1 MKMKKLLALLLCAA
15 MPLTVLALPA
25 AAASPQAKY
34 TNPNGCTPKK
44 LCRHSPV
51 IILPGIGQAE
61 ARVRDADGETIARFS
76 DMPEDGKR
84 GFLDVHVPAHGIL
97 DIIGEDHLFL
107 FNYAQM
113 GNVWEN
119 VDLLA
124 AFIDMVREQ
133 TGHGKVNLCAIS
145 LGGTLLTGYLD
156 RYGHE
161 KLDQIVN
168 IVATVDGSQVLGD
181 LTTGNL
187 RKDAAFWRAG
197 GLTKLLDTMKDRPDH
212 ARSIG
217 SLLELTMR
225 ALPLP
230 VITGAL
236 RLIWPGALYLLTK
249 LVGGT
254 QFFWAMVPRDRYPA
268 AREALMKGPLNAAM
282 RGETDSFYEAQC
294 NLYENILAAV
304 ADGVRVNSIAGA
316 GFDAG
321 EGDTRGDYTYMQLF
335 GTRMNSDGVIHLEGA
350 TMGAT
355 CAMPG
360 EKLPADY
367 VPKKKGYL
375 SPDGSIDCSTALL
388 PDNTWV
394 FLGQPH
400 EVGRNDALINLMTA
414 LFANPGMNVKTN
426 PKKYPQYNYAMDT
439 ECLRRGNIA
448 NAQALLADPAKNVS
462 AVDKKALQTALK
474 EANAVR
480 ALTIGDAERAD
491 AVQEALV
498 ALLKKYDM
506 PWRENKLPEHETE
519 GFESLLGDVM
529 GAFARGAWLFWGEGS
544 YLEFWKLFGLFGRLS
559 S

>member
-1 MKMKKLLALLLCAA
+1 MKKLLALLLCAA
-15 MPLTVLALPA
+15 MLLTALALPA
-25 AAASPQAKY
+25 SAAYK
-34 TNPNGCTPKK
+34 NPNGCTPKR

-61 ARVRDADGETIARFS
+61 ARVRDANGETVARFS

-84 GFLDVHVPAHGIL
+84 GFLDVHVPAQGIL
-97 DIIGEDHLFL
+97 DIIGEDHLYL

-124 AFIDMVREQ
+124 EFIDMVREQ
-133 TGHGKVNLCAIS
+133 TGHSKVNLAAVS

-156 RYGHE
+156 RYGHK

-187 RKDAAFWRAG
+187 RTDAEFWRSG
-197 GLTKLLDTMKDRPDH
+197 GLTELLDTMKDRPDY
-212 ARSIG
+212 ARTLG
-217 SLLELTMR
+217 YLLELIMR
-225 ALPLP
+225 LLPAPVTALTLKM
-230 VITGAL
+230 
-236 RLIWPGALYLLTK
+236 IWPSLIYLLTQF
-249 LVGGT
+249 VGGT
-254 QFFWAMVPRDRYPA
+254 QFFWAMVPRERYPA
-268 AREALMKGPLNAAM
+268 AREALLKGPLNDAM
-282 RGETDSFYEAQC
+282 RKETDSFYQAQC
-294 NLYENILAAV
+294 NLYKNVLAAV
-304 ADGVRVNSIAGA
+304 ADGVRVNNIAGA

-335 GTRMNSDGVIHLEGA
+335 ETKMNSDGVIHLEGA

-355 CAMPG
+355 CALPG

-439 ECLRRGNIA
+439 ESLRRGNIR
-448 NAQALLADPAKNVS
+448 NAQALLADPAKTLS
-462 AVDKKALQTALK
+462 AADKKALKAAID
-474 EANAVR
+474 EAVAVR
-480 ALTIGDAERAD
+480 ALTIGDAKRAD
-491 AVQEALV
+491 AVQKTLV
-498 ALLKKYDM
+498 GLLKKYDM
-506 PWRENKLPEHETE
+506 PYGENKPPEHEEE
-519 GFESLLGDVM
+519 GFERFLGDAL
-529 GAFARGAWLFWGEGS
+529 GALERGAWLLWGDGS
-544 YLEFWKLFGLFGRLS
+544 YLEFWKLFGVFGRLS
-559 S
+559 P

>member
-1 MKMKKLLALLLCAA
+1 MKKLLALLLCAA
-15 MPLTVLALPA
+15 MLPTALALPA
-25 AAASPQAKY
+25 FAAPPQAKY
-34 TNPNGCTPKK
+34 TNPNGCTPKR

-61 ARVRDADGETIARFS
+61 ARVRDANGETVARFS

-97 DIIGEDHLFL
+97 NIIGEDHLYL

-124 AFIDMVREQ
+124 EFIDMVRKQ
-133 TGHGKVNLCAIS
+133 TGHSKVNLAAVS

-156 RYGHE
+156 RYGHK

-187 RKDAAFWRAG
+187 RTDAAFWRNG
-197 GLTKLLDTMKDRPDH
+197 GLTELLDTMKDRPDY
-212 ARSIG
+212 ARSLG

-225 ALPLP
+225 FLPAP
-230 VITGAL
+230 VITWAL
-236 RLIWPGALYLLTK
+236 KMGWPGLIYLLTEF
-249 LVGGT
+249 VGGT
-254 QFFWAMVPRDRYPA
+254 QFFWALVPKERYPA
-268 AREALMKGPLNAAM
+268 AREALLKGPLNAAM
-282 RGETDSFYEAQC
+282 RKETDSFYEAQC
-294 NLYENILAAV
+294 NLYKNVLAAV
-304 ADGVRVNSIAGA
+304 ADGVRVNNIAGA
-316 GFDAG
+316 GFGAG

-335 GTRMNSDGVIHLEGA
+335 ETKMNSDGVIHVEGA

-355 CAMPG
+355 CALPG

-414 LFANPGMNVKTN
+414 LFANPGMNIKTN

-439 ECLRRGNIA
+439 ESLRRGNIR
-448 NAQALLADPAKNVS
+448 NAQDLLADPEKNLS
-462 AVDKKALQTALK
+462 AADRKALQAAIK
-474 EANAVR
+474 EATAVR
-480 ALTIGDAERAD
+480 ALTIGDAKRAD
-491 AVQEALV
+491 AVQETLV
-498 ALLKKYDM
+498 GLLKKHDM
-506 PWRENKLPEHETE
+506 PFRENKLPEHESA
-519 GFESLLGDVM
+519 GFESFLGDAM
-529 GAFARGAWLFWGEGS
+529 GSLGHGAWLLWGDGS
-544 YLEFWKLFGLFGRLS
+544 YMEFWKLFGFFGRLS

>member
-1 MKMKKLLALLLCAA
+1 MKKLLALLLCAA
-15 MPLTVLALPA
+15 MLPAALALPVSA
-25 AAASPQAKY
+25 APAPAKY
-34 TNPNGCTPKK
+34 TNPNGCTAKR

-61 ARVRDADGETIARFS
+61 ARVKDADGETVARFS

-97 DIIGEDHLFL
+97 DIIGEDHLYL

-124 AFIDMVREQ
+124 EFIDMVRKQ
-133 TGHGKVNLCAIS
+133 TGHSKVNLCAIS

-156 RYGHE
+156 RYGHK

-181 LTTGNL
+181 LTTGKL
-187 RKDAAFWRAG
+187 RTDAEFWRGG
-197 GLTKLLDTMKDRPDH
+197 GLTELLDTMKDRPDY
-212 ARSIG
+212 ARSLG
-217 SLLELTMR
+217 FLLELLMR
-225 ALPLP
+225 FLP
-230 VITGAL
+230 VPVMSWIL
-236 RLIWPGALYLLTK
+236 KMIWPGLVYLLTK
-249 LVGGT
+249 FVGGT
-254 QFFWAMVPRDRYPA
+254 QFFWALVPRERYPA
-268 AREALMKGPLNAAM
+268 AREALLKGPLNAAM
-282 RGETDSFYEAQC
+282 RKETDSFYQAQC
-294 NLYENILAAV
+294 NLYKNVLAAV
-304 ADGVRVNSIAGA
+304 ADGVRVNNIAGA

-335 GTRMNSDGVIHLEGA
+335 ETRMNSDGVIHLEGA

-355 CAMPG
+355 CALPG
-360 EKLPADY
+360 EKLPAGY

-375 SPDGSIDCSTALL
+375 SPDGTIDCSTALL

-439 ECLRRGNIA
+439 ECLRRGNIR
-448 NAQALLADPAKNVS
+448 NAQALLADPAKKVS
-462 AVDKKALQTALK
+462 AADKKALQAAIK

-480 ALTIGDAERAD
+480 ALTIGDAKRAD
-491 AVQEALV
+491 AVQKTFV
-498 ALLKKYDM
+498 GLLKKYDM
-506 PWRENKLPEHETE
+506 PYGENKPPEHESA
-519 GFESLLGDVM
+519 GFGAFLGDAM
-529 GAFARGAWLFWGEGS
+529 GFFAHGAWLLWGDGS
-544 YLEFWKLFGLFGRLS
+544 YMEFWKLFGFFGRLS
-559 S
+559 P

>member
-1 MKMKKLLALLLCAA
+1 MKKLLALLLCAA
-15 MPLTVLALPA
+15 TLLTALALPA
-25 AAASPQAKY
+25 SAASYK
-34 TNPNGCTPKK
+34 NPNGCTPKR
-44 LCRHSPV
+44 LCRYSPV

-61 ARVRDADGETIARFS
+61 ARVYDANGETVARFS

-97 DIIGEDHLFL
+97 DIIGEDHLYL

-124 AFIDMVREQ
+124 EFIDMVRAQ

-145 LGGTLLTGYLD
+145 LGGTLLTGYLE
-156 RYGHE
+156 RYGHK
-161 KLDQIVN
+161 KLDQIMDV
-168 IVATVDGSQVLGD
+168 VATTDGSQVLGD

-187 RKDAAFWRAG
+187 RTDAAFWRNG
-197 GLTKLLDTMKDRPDH
+197 GLTQLLDTMKDRPDY
-212 ARSIG
+212 ARTLG
-217 SLLELTMR
+217 FLLELLMR
-225 ALPLP
+225 LIPAP
-230 VITGAL
+230 VLSLILKA
-236 RLIWPGALYLLTK
+236 IWPGLIYILTK

-254 QFFWAMVPRDRYPA
+254 QFFWALVPRERYPA
-268 AREALMKGPLNAAM
+268 AREVLLKGPLNAAM
-282 RGETDSFYEAQC
+282 RKETDSFYEAQC
-294 NLYENILAAV
+294 NLYKNILAAV
-304 ADGVRVNSIAGA
+304 ADGVRVNNIAGA

-335 GTRMNSDGVIHLEGA
+335 ETKMNSDGVIHLEGA

-355 CAMPG
+355 CALPG

-367 VPKKKGYL
+367 VPKSKGYL

-439 ECLRRGNIA
+439 ECLRRGNIRD
-448 NAQALLADPAKNVS
+448 AQALLADPVKKLS
-462 AVDKKALQTALK
+462 AADKKALQAAIK

-480 ALTIGDAERAD
+480 ALTIGDAKRAD
-491 AVQEALV
+491 AVQQTLV
-498 ALLKKYDM
+498 GLLQKYDM
-506 PWRENKLPEHETE
+506 PFR
-519 GFESLLGDVM
+519 
-529 GAFARGAWLFWGEGS
+529 
-544 YLEFWKLFGLFGRLS
+544 
-559 S
+559 